1 MDSDTSHTACTDV
14 HTLPA
19 HHIALIPCTTSVAQG
34 QPECVSRKVV
44 SFHLSRAVS
53 LASHRI
59 PSTSSSTYSS
69 VPGLQRLLTSRNL
82 FADPRERGNDG
93 YTDPETLTV
102 YEPNR
107 IVDNQIINEQKYA
120 WCHFFV
126 AGDEFPNVLLRAHE
140 LDDGSQLFQRQHYG
154 IVPELL
160 TDAPEPDHEG
170 TKDEPESDWDM
181 RSADAPD
188 DEDAGQETLALS
200 PARSKHRQLLHRR
213 MLHHMPL
220 QHKKRLL
227 HRYRMWPIHTMSE
240 TTTSI
245 AIVFIIASTRP

>member
-1 MDSDTSHTACTDV
+1 MLTYRN
-14 HTLPA
+14 
-19 HHIALIPCTTSVAQG
+19 PC
-34 QPECVSRKVV
+34 
-44 SFHLSRAVS
+44 
-53 LASHRI
+53 
-59 PSTSSSTYSS
+59 
-69 VPGLQRLLTSRNL
+69 
-82 FADPRERGNDG
+82 ADPRERGNDG

-140 LDDGSQLFQRQHYG
+140 LDDGSQLFQRQQYG

-160 TDAPEPDHEG
+160 IDAPEPDHEN

-188 DEDAGQETLALS
+188 DEDAGQETPALS

-220 QHKKRLL
+220 QHKERLL
-227 HRYRMWPIHTMSE
+227 HGYRIWLIPTMSE

-245 AIVFIIASTRP
+245 AIVLSLHPLDPEGALFFEPSPWADCL